1 MSETTTAGMG
11 RRIASFIIDVVPG
24 FVLFWSLVNA
34 LGEKIGEEPGTNIT
48 MMFEM
53 VNGETQA
60 ELFGTVYYLD
70 GGTTAVVSIVG
81 FAYWIGV
88 LVVWQGLTGRTIG
101 KTVVG
106 IRTVDA
112 NGQPCGIGKAAGRWL
127 LLIVD
132 ALPFIIP
139 MLVGFIA
146 ALSSPDRRRVGDRV
160 AKTWVVPKGAVGRP
174 IEPAEST
181 NASA

>member
-1 MSETTTAGMG
+1 MSKPKMAGLG

-24 FVLFWSLVNA
+24 FVLFWSLVDA
-34 LGEKIGEEPGTNIT
+34 LGDKAGEKSGTHIT
-48 MMFEM
+48 MLFEI
-53 VNGETQA
+53 VNGRTQA

-70 GGTTAVVSIVG
+70 GGTTAAVSIVG

-112 NGQPCGIGKAAGRWL
+112 NGQPCGIGKAVKRWL
-127 LLIVD
+127 LLVVD
-132 ALPFIIP
+132 FLPGILP
-139 MLVGFIA
+139 MLVGFVT
-146 ALSSPDRRRVGDRV
+146 ALTWPGRQRIGDRV
-160 AKTWVVPKGAVGRP
+160 AKTWVVPKGAVGQP
-174 IEPAEST
+174 IEPAENT
-181 NASA
+181 DASA